1 MSQMLRAIRACES
14 SRVYPLSFGY
24 ADFCKGLDCFQ
35 FPDIDLSSHNTLHAS
50 SNLKSLCIYGGSC
63 RSDSAKKQATFFRGA
78 SSRSLSRAASLI
90 ARYVLMQSISRRSIG
105 RDNIGNFHILDAIQ
119 AYVGNGGWI

>member
-1 MSQMLRAIRACES
+1 MADLVGQFRKKA
-14 SRVYPLSFGY
+14 GY
-24 ADFCKGLDCFQ
+24 L
-35 FPDIDLSSHNTLHAS
+35 
-50 SNLKSLCIYGGSC
+50 
-63 RSDSAKKQATFFRGA
+63 FRGA

-105 RDNIGNFHILDAIQ
+105 RDNIRNFHILDTIQ